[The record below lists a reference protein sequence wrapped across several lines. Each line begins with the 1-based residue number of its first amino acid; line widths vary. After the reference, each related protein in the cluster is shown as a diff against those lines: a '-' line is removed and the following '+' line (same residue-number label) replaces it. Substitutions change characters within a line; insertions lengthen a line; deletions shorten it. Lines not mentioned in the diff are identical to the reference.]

1 MNEYKLSIVIP
12 VYNQEELA
20 KRAIKSVPIRDDV
33 ELIVVNDG
41 STDNTAKSVLE
52 VLEERNSENDT
63 FVDCV
68 KNEGVASALNT
79 GIEHMTGEY
88 YLALGSD
95 DYFLTDALNEFIDTQ
110 LDGTDMIYFNLE
122 INDGSLIE
130 PKEETRGV
138 WVGSTKVYKAT
149 LIGEDRYPDGKRAHE
164 DLVLDVKL
172 RNKKHTHKFSGMTI
186 KHYNFPREGSLTY
199 QVNHKQID
207 SQFIGK

>member
-1 MNEYKLSIVIP
+1 MKEYKLSVVIP
-12 VYNQEELA
+12 VYNQEVLV
-20 KRAIKSVPIRDDV
+20 KRAIESVPQREDV
-33 ELIVVNDG
+33 QLIVVNDG
-41 STDNTAKSVLE
+41 STDNTAESVKQALE
-52 VLEERNSENDT
+52 ARNCTSNIFINNEINNG
-63 FVDCV
+63 VANAL
-68 KNEGVASALNT
+68 NEG
-79 GIEHMTGEY
+79 IEAMKGEY
-88 YLALGSD
+88 YIALGSD
-95 DYFLTDALNEFIDTQ
+95 DYFITDRVNEFIDTQ

-130 PKEETRGV
+130 PKEETRNV
-138 WVGSTKVYKAT
+138 WVGSTKVYKRT

-164 DLVLDVKL
+164 DLVLDVRL